1 MYSII
6 TVKKKL
12 ETQLAELIASM
23 FELQDQNIR
32 LSFPT
37 HSQNGDL
44 TTNIAMQIAKA
55 LKSNP
60 VEIANKIIAKIE
72 LPTDI
77 SKAEIAGPGFIN
89 FFLSNEYLTEYITHF
104 KGHSFQEQNQ
114 PHPTIIEYSQ
124 PNIAKPLGVHH
135 IITTVL
141 GQSLVNLGR
150 HVGQNILAFNYLGD
164 YGTQFGKLLV
174 AIERFNDKPVSSL
187 TINDLLDLYV
197 LYHKKSEADP
207 SLDDIARERSFSLE
221 QREQSVQEIW
231 EQILKVSEQDMYETY
246 DMLGAIDFD
255 VVDSE
260 SQRIEMLAELLEE
273 GKKQNIFE
281 VGDKGAFVVNFKE
294 EDNLPPL
301 LVQRSDGATVYA
313 TRDIATI
320 KNRQKNYQPSEI
332 LYVVDSA
339 QSLHFRQFF
348 NAARRFDWFNQ
359 DSNLTHLSFGRM
371 SFKHMAMSTRK
382 GQMISLK
389 NIINEATDRVREVI
403 LEKNS
408 TLQNLDQV
416 AQKVGVGA
424 LKFAI
429 LNTSP
434 GKDIVFDKEQVL
446 SFEGCTGPYIQYTF
460 ARTQSIIKKSQDI
473 EESTQSFQAN
483 FNDYEKDLIKKINSF
498 KYSIQQA
505 WLNRKPNILCLA
517 LYELSQ
523 VYNRFYAHCPVL
535 SAQDQNT
542 TNQRLFL
549 TKAASHTLELGL
561 SLLGIEAVE
570 EM

>member
-294 EDNLPPL
+294 EDNQPPL